1 MKIAEIK
8 TPVSSIAGIG
18 PQLTRTL
25 AKVNVFTVGDL
36 LQYYPRD
43 YEDRTKKVTFK
54 ERGPNGKVHT
64 VALVTRHEWF
74 GYGKMK
80 TLKII
85 VNDGSGSADLICFN
99 RAFLEHQLIPGT
111 LITVTG
117 KFEVKYGHLQSS
129 AFEVIKHTEKSM
141 VECSQN
147 ERIETISSH
156 DAHGGFD
163 TPASQAL
170 NHPFADLA
178 YIQPVDCGVIPIYP
192 LTEGLSQKALS
203 KAIGKALQQYAYGIE
218 EEIPQDLREKHKL
231 LLKQD
236 AVRLI
241 HQPQSLAQAEEARR
255 TLAYEELF
263 NFQRIIAE
271 RAYKRKGRAVN
282 TVVECS
288 QSIRSLSL
296 SKGET
301 TADISKSNGIQA
313 GFDTASGLLNHP
325 IIDISTF
332 TDSLSPLQ
340 LDFFNS
346 LPFPLTDD
354 QRKVIY
360 EMDEEIDRSYTER
373 ERILNQLDRGMP
385 PPATSSFT
393 MARLLQGDVGS
404 GKTLVSLFICL
415 RIISW
420 KGQCAFMAPTEIL
433 ARQHAETT
441 ARLLAPLGIRTAFLT
456 GNLRA
461 KGRAPLLRSLKEGE
475 IDIIV
480 GTHALFSAQVEY
492 KDLELAVID
501 EQHRFGVQQRQAIV
515 EKGRKTVVSI
525 QPSAYSTTA
534 RDKAAFSGTGGF
546 TFEPNLL
553 MMSATPIPQSLALTV
568 FGDLDIS
575 SIHTMPAGRKAI
587 ITRLSKAGHEM
598 NAYEAV
604 RKELEKGH
612 QAYFVYP
619 AIDSDENIKSAEQ
632 AFAHLR
638 DHIYPQYKCALLH
651 SKIDEE
657 EQVRILHDFRD
668 GTIQILAATT
678 VIEVGVDVPN
688 ATCMVIEEA
697 DRFGMAQL
705 HQLRGRV
712 GRGSEQ
718 SYCFLI
724 YRNDITETGIERMK
738 ALYQSTDGFYIAE
751 QDLKTRGPGELNGTL
766 QAGELGFRIA
776 DLSRD
781 MELMKEARN
790 DAISTVVSSSGSH

>member
-25 AKVNVFTVGDL
+25 AKVNVFTTGDL

-43 YEDRTKKVTFK
+43 YEDRTQKITFK
-54 ERGPNGKVHT
+54 ERGPDGKVHT
-64 VALVTRHEWF
+64 VALVSQHEWF

-85 VNDGSGSADLICFN
+85 VNDGSGSAELICFN
-99 RAFLEHQLIPGT
+99 RAFLEKSLIPGT
-111 LITVTG
+111 LITLTG

-129 AFEVIKHTEKSM
+129 SFEAVKMEVPEEFQNHIKEYRF
-141 VECSQN
+141 EN
-147 ERIETISSH
+147 
-156 DAHGGFD
+156 
-163 TPASQAL
+163 
-170 NHPFADLA
+170 
-178 YIQPVDCGVIPIYP
+178 IQPVDCGVIPVYP
-192 LTEGLSQKALS
+192 LTEGLTQKALS
-203 KAIGKALQQYAYGIE
+203 KAIGKALQQYAHGIE

-236 AVRLI
+236 AIRLI
-241 HQPQSLAQAEEARR
+241 HQPQSLAQAQQARR

-263 NFQRIIAE
+263 HFQKIIAE
-271 RAYKRKGRAVN
+271 RAYKRKGFTVN

-288 QSIRSLSL
+288 QSERI
-296 SKGET
+296 ET
-301 TADISKSNGIQA
+301 TGN
-313 GFDTASGLLNHP
+313 
-325 IIDISTF
+325 IDVAAFSE
-332 TDSLSPLQ
+332 SLSPLQ
-340 LDFFNS
+340 KDFFDS
-346 LPFPLTDD
+346 LPYPLTDD

-461 KGRAPLLRSLKEGE
+461 KGRTPLLRSLKEGE

-480 GTHALFSAQVEY
+480 GTHALFSSQVEY

-515 EKGRKTVVSI
+515 EKGRVSI
-525 QPSAYSTTA
+525 H
-534 RDKAAFSGTGGF
+534 GF

-657 EQVRILHDFRD
+657 EQVQILHDFRD
-668 GTIQILAATT
+668 GAIQVLAATT

-781 MELMKEARN
+781 MDLMQQARN